1 MTGFSKS
8 PVVWIIYCFRHLF
21 MEVHAAGER
30 VHKLPGVRQSSAAI
44 AAGGVECWD
53 RRRPGKPQLRSP
65 LSWGMTGSG
74 ALDSAQVRLSC
85 V

>member
-1 MTGFSKS
+1 MPLERECMRFQA
-8 PVVWIIYCFRHLF
+8 FRQ
-21 MEVHAAGER
+21 
-30 VHKLPGVRQSSAAI
+30 PSAAL

-74 ALDSAQVRLSC
+74 ALDSAQVHLSC
-85 V
+85 A